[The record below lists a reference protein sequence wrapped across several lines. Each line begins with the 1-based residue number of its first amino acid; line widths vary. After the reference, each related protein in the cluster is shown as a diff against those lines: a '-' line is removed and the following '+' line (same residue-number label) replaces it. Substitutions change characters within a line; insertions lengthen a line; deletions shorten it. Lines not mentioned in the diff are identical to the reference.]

1 MTTQSSPSA
10 APRRFALINDRII
23 TAPRLV
29 VPVSVL
35 RALASIPADQVLVR
49 DHGSPNDVVLDDRA
63 TVDLNDGNVFYTR
76 ARCEAT
82 PLGACGSPAKLAF
95 AVDDVFELSTAA
107 ELPFAA
113 FTGLFGLEAGK
124 QLFRDFESPNDQ
136 PIAPGTVIR
145 YTDGPVFYTRGGQH
159 HDTRVEIT
167 IDGVKHKV
175 APGKTS
181 VADIKKLGNVPL
193 ADELIQNVCGKLTPL
208 ADDATVCIAGGEEF
222 VSHPRT
228 GASS

>member
-82 PLGACGSPAKLAF
+82 PSAACGSPAKLAF
-95 AVDDVFELSTAA
+95 AVDDAFELSTAA
-107 ELPFAA
+107 ELPFEA
-113 FTGLFGLEAGK
+113 FMGLFGLETGK

-136 PIAPGTVIR
+136 PITPGSVIR
-145 YTDGPVFYTRGGQH
+145 FKDGPVFYTRGGQH
-159 HDTRVEIT
+159 HDARVEIT
-167 IDGVKHKV
+167 INGVKHKV

-181 VADIKKLGNVPL
+181 VVEIKKIGNVPL
-193 ADELIQNVCGKLTPL
+193 ADELIQNIGGKLTPL

-222 VSHPRT
+222 VSHPRC

>member
-1 MTTQSSPSA
+1 MTTQSSLNA

-23 TAPRLV
+23 TAPKQV

-35 RALASIPADQVLVR
+35 RALASIAADQVLVR

-82 PLGACGSPAKLAF
+82 PPAACGSPAKLAF
-95 AVDDVFELSTAA
+95 AVDDTFELSTAA
-107 ELPFAA
+107 ELPFEA
-113 FTGLFGLEAGK
+113 FMALFGLEAGK

-136 PIAPGTVIR
+136 PMAAGSVIR
-145 YTDGPVFYTRGGQH
+145 FHDGPVFYTRGDGH
-159 HDTRVEIT
+159 VDKRVKIT

-181 VADIKKLGNVPL
+181 VADIKKIGNVPL
-193 ADELIQNVCGKLTPL
+193 ADELIQNIGGKLTPL
-208 ADDATVCIAGGEEF
+208 ADDATLCIAGGEEF
-222 VSHPRT
+222 VSHPRC

>member
-10 APRRFALINDRII
+10 APRRFALINDRIV

-35 RALASIPADQVLVR
+35 RALASIRADQVLVR
-49 DHGSPNDVVLDDRA
+49 DHGSPDDVVLDDRA
-63 TVDLNDGNVFYTR
+63 AVDLNDGNVFYTR

-82 PLGACGSPAKLAF
+82 ALAACDSPAKLAF
-95 AVDDVFELSTAA
+95 AVDDTFELSTAA
-107 ELPFAA
+107 ELPFEA
-113 FTGLFGLEAGK
+113 FMALFGLDVGK

-136 PIAPGTVIR
+136 PVAPDSVIR
-145 YTDGPVFYTRGGQH
+145 FKDGPVFYTRGGGH
-159 HDTRVEIT
+159 VDKRVEIT

-175 APGKTS
+175 AAGKTT
-181 VADIKKLGNVPL
+181 VAEIKTIGNVPL
-193 ADELIQNVCGKLTPL
+193 ADELIQNIGGKLTPL
-208 ADDATVCIAGGEEF
+208 ADDATVCIVGCEEF

>member
-35 RALASIPADQVLVR
+35 RALASVPADQLLVR
-49 DHGSPNDVVLDDRA
+49 DHGSPNDMVLDDSA
-63 TVDLNDGNVFYTR
+63 TIHLNDGNVFYTR

-82 PLGACGSPAKLAF
+82 PSAACGSPAKIAF
-95 AVDDVFELSTAA
+95 AVNDAFELSTAA
-107 ELPFAA
+107 ELPFEA
-113 FTGLFGLEAGK
+113 FMGLFGLDAGK

-136 PIAPGTVIR
+136 PIAPGSVIR
-145 YTDGPVFYTRGGQH
+145 FKDGPVFYTRGGQH
-159 HDTRVEIT
+159 HDTLVEIT

-175 APGKTS
+175 APGQTS
-181 VADIKKLGNVPL
+181 VADVKKKGGVAI
-193 ADELIQNVCGKLTPL
+193 ADELIQNIGGKLTPL
-208 ADDATVCIAGGEEF
+208 ADDATVCIVGGEEF

-228 GASS
+228 GTSS

>member
-63 TVDLNDGNVFYTR
+63 SVDLNDGNVFYTR
-76 ARCEAT
+76 PRCEAT
-82 PLGACGSPAKLAF
+82 LPAACGSPAKLAF
-95 AVDDVFELSTAA
+95 AVDDAFELSTAA
-107 ELPFAA
+107 ELPFEA
-113 FTGLFGLEAGK
+113 FLGLFSLEASK

-136 PIAPGTVIR
+136 PMVAGSVIR
-145 YTDGPVFYTRGGQH
+145 FQDGPVFYTRGGGH
-159 HDTRVEIT
+159 VDKRVEIT

-175 APGKTS
+175 APGNTS
-181 VADIKKLGNVPL
+181 VAELKKIGNVPV
-193 ADELIQNVCGKLTPL
+193 ADELIQNIAGKLTPL
-208 ADDATVCIAGGEEF
+208 ADDATVCIVGGEEF
-222 VSHPRT
+222 VSHPRC